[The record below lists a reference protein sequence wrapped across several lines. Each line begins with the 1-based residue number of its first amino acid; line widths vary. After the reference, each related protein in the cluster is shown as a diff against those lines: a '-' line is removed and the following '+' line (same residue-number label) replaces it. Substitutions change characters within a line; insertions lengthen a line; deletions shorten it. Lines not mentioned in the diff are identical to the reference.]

1 MVLEAFAVAFGLA
14 FLSEIADK
22 TQLVILGLALKYR
35 AHWKVFAGAIGAHA
49 FMDGIAIALGAWFG
63 FSLPLNVIKILT
75 GTIFIVLGMWEL
87 YKIYLRRTKQKQ
99 EKVSDRTPLAAS
111 FLIVVASEFGDKT
124 QIVSGLL
131 SAKYLAPFT
140 IFLGTVFAL
149 GLVIGLNVFVG
160 SKIAEKIPRKT
171 LKMSIAVLFM
181 LFGIITLIF

>member
-14 FLSEIADK
+14 FMSEIGDK
-22 TQLVILGLALKYR
+22 TQLVILGLALNYR
-35 AHWKVFAGAIGAHA
+35 AHWKVFAGALSAHA

-63 FSLPLNVIKILT
+63 LSLPSNAIKILI
-75 GTIFIVLGMWEL
+75 GIIFIALGLLEL
-87 YKIYLRRTKQKQ
+87 YKVYLRKAEQK
-99 EKVSDRTPLAAS
+99 EKRILDKMPFAAS
-111 FLIVVASEFGDKT
+111 FLIVMISEFGDKT

-131 SAKYLAPFT
+131 SAKYLAPLI
-140 IFLGTVFAL
+140 IFAGTVLAL

-181 LFGIITLIF
+181 LFGITTLIF